1 MLDECSKEPGLA
13 REILVVERSGCP
25 FIAGREEE

>member
-1 MLDECSKEPGLA
+1 MLDECSKAPGLA
-13 REILVVERSGCP
+13 REILERSGCL